1 MINIAFSRFTDYFI
15 AVAKHSSFRKASEEL
30 YISVSALHRQ
40 ISLAEEDMGI
50 LLFERLS
57 TGLKLTL
64 AGELLYADLMRWQK
78 DSQQTKIRFDE
89 I

>member
-1 MINIAFSRFTDYFI
+1 MINIPFSRFTDYFI

-50 LLFERLS
+50 LLFERFEHWFKINLS
-57 TGLKLTL
+57 
-64 AGELLYADLMRWQK
+64 R
-78 DSQQTKIRFDE
+78 
-89 I
+89 